1 MVTIVATRPEPGGG
15 DCYYESMT
23 TSTSG
28 TARLVLHWLKCAALF
43 SFVLWIAAGPA
54 HAQSADAIFNGPQ
67 NMDAGLQS
75 GMNNIAGYVYAIL
88 KLLSLIGLGVAY
100 YQITHEGLGKAI
112 LATVASILL
121 WFAPVIVNVTRSI
134 GSSAAQQSQVTGRP
148 N

>member
-1 MVTIVATRPEPGGG
+1 M
-15 DCYYESMT
+15 
-23 TSTSG
+23 
-28 TARLVLHWLKCAALF
+28 VLHWLKCAGLI
-43 SFVLWIAAGPA
+43 SFMLWIAASQA
-54 HAQSADAIFNGPQ
+54 HAQSADSIFNGPQ
-67 NMDAGLQS
+67 NMDPGLQS

-134 GSSAAQQSQVTGRP
+134 GSSAAQQSQATGRP